1 MLYSFIE
8 MKNWN
13 CWGHIWFMF
22 FLPQEW
28 SRPKAWVM
36 GWFFVTLCVCIPA
49 LHCQTSFYVLSSA
62 FIKHLAVNQGW
73 HLELKICWSNNT
85 SVMRGIKSIYWQSSK
100 AHACTA
106 FIAALRCTESNTDE
120 CDEILIPGY
129 VHFSQFR
136 QTSFM
141 VLPKTWA
148 FCFSFSEYFSRE
160 FGIFHGNSTGDN
172 VILLYQ
178 IMSCN

>member
-1 MLYSFIE
+1 
-8 MKNWN
+8 
-13 CWGHIWFMF
+13 
-22 FLPQEW
+22 
-28 SRPKAWVM
+28 M
-36 GWFFVTLCVCIPA
+36 GWFFVALCVCIPA

-141 VLPKTWA
+141 VLPKTLPKAPRAWN
-148 FCFSFSEYFSRE
+148 FYLKRPE
-160 FGIFHGNSTGDN
+160 IFILSKLSSWRSTLKN
-172 VILLYQ
+172 TL
-178 IMSCN
+178 N